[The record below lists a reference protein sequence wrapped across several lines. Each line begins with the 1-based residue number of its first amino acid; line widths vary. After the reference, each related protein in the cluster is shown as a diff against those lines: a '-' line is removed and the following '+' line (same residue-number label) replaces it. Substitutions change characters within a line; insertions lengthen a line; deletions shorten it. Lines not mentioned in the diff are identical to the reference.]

1 MVRGGIASVI
11 PNTVRYKSQDI
22 RDCIKIGTLA
32 KPTKDVEF
40 IADIVLQWDLRIAS
54 VKWKSA

>member
-11 PNTVRYKSQDI
+11 PNTVRYKSH
-22 RDCIKIGTLA
+22 DCIKIGTLA